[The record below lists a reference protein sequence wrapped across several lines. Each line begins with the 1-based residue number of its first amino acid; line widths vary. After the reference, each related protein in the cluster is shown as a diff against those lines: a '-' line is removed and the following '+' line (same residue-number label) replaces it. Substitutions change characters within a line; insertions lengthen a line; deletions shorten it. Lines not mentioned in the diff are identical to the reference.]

1 MYTMDQTTHLEHRAV
16 EQRLRWHVR
25 RTMHVG
31 SASALV
37 ARATQDDDDSNPT
50 HPFLD

>member
-16 EQRLRWHVR
+16 EQRPRWHVR
-25 RTMHVG
+25 RTTLVG
-31 SASALV
+31 STSAPS
-37 ARATQDDDDSNPT
+37 ARATHEDDDSNPT